1 MIISREEIKNFINC
15 YKFKPK
21 VYDWFYVLMFL
32 INNKKVFQV
41 EKAKIFY
48 RQHSNNQLGY
58 KGNNLL
64 VKSSKL
70 LEHKISIFLTL
81 SKYCKK
87 YNYLTYGKLLDYKI
101 KQSLLLKELMK
112 NNVFKENFIKFWS
125 AKMKNKRKLFWFE
138 QCNYDNKVIRKIL
151 NDK

>member
-1 MIISREEIKNFINC
+1 M
-15 YKFKPK
+15 
-21 VYDWFYVLMFL
+21 
-32 INNKKVFQV
+32 Q
-41 EKAKIFY
+41 
-48 RQHSNNQLGY
+48 
-58 KGNNLL
+58 
-64 VKSSKL
+64 
-70 LEHKISIFLTL
+70 
-81 SKYCKK
+81 K
-87 YNYLTYGKLLDYKI
+87 YNYITYGKLLDYKI